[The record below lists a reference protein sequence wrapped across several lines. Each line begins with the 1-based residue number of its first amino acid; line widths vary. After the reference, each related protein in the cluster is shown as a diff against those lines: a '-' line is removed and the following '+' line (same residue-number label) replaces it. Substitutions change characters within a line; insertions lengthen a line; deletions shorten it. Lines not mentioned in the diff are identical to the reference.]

1 MKTRLDRREFVKL
14 AGTAGIAAAGGEW
27 ERALAFQQR
36 TAPGPDAAEKQI
48 VLLALDAVKSA
59 GASYA
64 DVRITRNN
72 NEVVATR
79 ERQITNVGKRETYG
93 IGIRAR
99 VGGSWGFA
107 ATRDLSR
114 DSVVS
119 TARRAA
125 AMTRSMGMA
134 GSASAIFS
142 RTDRFSS
149 TFSCSTTPIWRRNQA
164 GSAMARS
171 MPSTKTRPLSGT

>member
-14 AGTAGIAAAGGEW
+14 AGAAGIAAAGGEW

-79 ERQITNVGKRETYG
+79 ERQITSVGKRETYN
-93 IGIRAR
+93 IEIRAL
-99 VGGSWGFA
+99 VGGS
-107 ATRDLSR
+107 
-114 DSVVS
+114 
-119 TARRAA
+119 
-125 AMTRSMGMA
+125 
-134 GSASAIFS
+134 
-142 RTDRFSS
+142 
-149 TFSCSTTPIWRRNQA
+149 
-164 GSAMARS
+164 
-171 MPSTKTRPLSGT
+171 